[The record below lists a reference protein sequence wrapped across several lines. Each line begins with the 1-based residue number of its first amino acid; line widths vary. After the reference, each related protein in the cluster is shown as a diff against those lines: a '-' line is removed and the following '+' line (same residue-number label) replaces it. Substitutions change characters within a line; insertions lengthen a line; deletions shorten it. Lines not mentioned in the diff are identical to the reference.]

1 MSLGPGA
8 KAVYLCR
15 IRIDRSKSS
24 FENVAGH
31 ARDVHVPDEV
41 QQVSA
46 RRALVQV
53 SGREHQLRR
62 QEDDLLQQKVG
73 IRSLRRQYHPRL
85 SGVCHFSEQK
95 VFL

>member
-1 MSLGPGA
+1 M
-8 KAVYLCR
+8 
-15 IRIDRSKSS
+15 SS
-24 FENVAGH
+24 FENDVAGH